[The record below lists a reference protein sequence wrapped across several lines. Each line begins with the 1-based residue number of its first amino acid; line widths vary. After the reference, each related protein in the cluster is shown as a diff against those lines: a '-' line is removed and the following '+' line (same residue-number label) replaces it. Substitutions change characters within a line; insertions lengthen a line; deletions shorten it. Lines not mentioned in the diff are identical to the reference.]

1 MIAVEQAGRG
11 AELLGQAPMNPDDN
25 IAERAESC
33 LRGNSYLALKYV
45 SCEYHDGVLTLR
57 GCLPTYYLKQIAQA
71 VVGRLD
77 GVQHIVNDI
86 EVTSAGRNVPSPA

>member
-1 MIAVEQAGRG
+1 MIAVEQSGRG
-11 AELLGQAPMNPDDN
+11 AELVGQAPMNPDDN
-25 IAERAESC
+25 IAERAESR
-33 LRGNSYLALKYV
+33 LRGNSYLALKNV
-45 SCEYHDGVLTLR
+45 SCEYRNGVLTLR

-86 EVTSAGRNVPSPA
+86 EVMSAGRNATSPA